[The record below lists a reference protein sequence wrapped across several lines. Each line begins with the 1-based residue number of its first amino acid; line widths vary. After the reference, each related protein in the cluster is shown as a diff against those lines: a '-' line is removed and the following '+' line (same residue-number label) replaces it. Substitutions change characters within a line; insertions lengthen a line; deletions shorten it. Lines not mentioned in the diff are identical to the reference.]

1 MCANEFLPS
10 VPNDDTPSMLRGIF
24 CLFVGSTREITLTFF
39 SGLAEKHN
47 IFKRFGLPQE
57 QAGCFTPKP

>member
-10 VPNDDTPSMLRGIF
+10 VPNADTPSMLRGFF
-24 CLFVGSTREITLTFF
+24 CLFAGSTRGITFTFF

-47 IFKRFGLPQE
+47 IFKRFALPQE
-57 QAGCFTPKP
+57 QAGSTRH